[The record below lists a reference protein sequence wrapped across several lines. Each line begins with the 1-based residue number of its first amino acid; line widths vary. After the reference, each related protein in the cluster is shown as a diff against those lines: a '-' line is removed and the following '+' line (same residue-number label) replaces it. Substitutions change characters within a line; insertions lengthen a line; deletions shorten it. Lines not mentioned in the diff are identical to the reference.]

1 MVLSIFMR
9 GVTGCQKEMHSKR
22 RMRGERDIWAIEA
35 FFSPLFPLPLSLSLS
50 SSTSLSPPPLLLFPP
65 LFSNFPFFFLSPF
78 SFSLSLTLVRK
89 VHSHSMAVAHCK
101 RHFWN
106 SLKGLSLPKCTIFDA
121 EASDEGR
128 SPSPSGINLG
138 CRPGSVG
145 RKKGAGLS
153 CLGGSTGLLCC

>member
-9 GVTGCQKEMHSKR
+9 GVTGCRKEMHSKR
-22 RMRGERDIWAIEA
+22 KMRGERDIWAIEA
-35 FFSPLFPLPLSLSLS
+35 FFSPLFPLPLSLSLLLHS
-50 SSTSLSPPPLLLFPP
+50 FCFLLFSPI
-65 LFSNFPFFFLSPF
+65 SHFFFLSPF

-106 SLKGLSLPKCTIFDA
+106 LLKGLSLPKCTIFDA

>member
-1 MVLSIFMR
+1 MSISIR
-9 GVTGCQKEMHSKR
+9 GVTGCRKEMHEMHVRKNAWQ
-22 RMRGERDIWAIEA
+22 GEDEGRAKHLKKIWTIEA
-35 FFSPLFPLPLSLSLS
+35 FLSPLFPLPLSLSSTAS
-50 SSTSLSPPPLLLFPP
+50 SFLQ
-65 LFSNFPFFFLSPF
+65 FPFFPLSPF
-78 SFSLSLTLVRK
+78 SFFLSLTLEGK

-106 SLKGLSLPKCTIFDA
+106 SLKGLSLPKFTIFDA

-128 SPSPSGINLG
+128 SPSPSGMNLG